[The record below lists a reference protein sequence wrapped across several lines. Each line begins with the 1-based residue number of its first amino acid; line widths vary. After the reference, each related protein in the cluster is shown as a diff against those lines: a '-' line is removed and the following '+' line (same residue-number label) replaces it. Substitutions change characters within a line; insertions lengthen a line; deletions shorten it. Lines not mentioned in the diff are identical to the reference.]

1 MDHFKSLDLEITMIS
16 QGVSMIYS
24 FFMNP
29 AKMKERLASPISQV
43 VEKVSKKL
51 STFNSYLIEGPLGD
65 GLHEH
70 PVRGGG
76 KLWDSRDHGT
86 GTFCAPTKGEQHDR
100 LFQSNISDP
109 ASRLDDNQ
117 LCRYSSLL
125 VWLPCW

>member
-1 MDHFKSLDLEITMIS
+1 MFHKLGKRKVDKRIILETIS
-16 QGVSMIYS
+16 
-24 FFMNP
+24 
-29 AKMKERLASPISQV
+29 ISHY
-43 VEKVSKKL
+43 VEKVFKKF
-51 STFNSYLIEGPLGD
+51 STFDSYLVEGPLGD

-86 GTFCAPTKGEQHDR
+86 GTFCAPAEGEQYFR
-100 LFQSNISDP
+100 LFQSNISDS

-125 VWLPCW
+125 VWLPCWWVLNKVTLIISKKCVHI